1 MSRPGDRDHVDEAA
15 DEPREI
21 VLHEEELEIGRE
33 RQELGTVRARKRIDT
48 ERVEQVAERG
58 IEHADVEH
66 TGPMQGD
73 TGEVITLE
81 DGSISVPILE
91 EELVVTKRV
100 VVRER
105 VIVRKHTV
113 TEEHRVTAEVRKERL
128 EIDADPNVRVVDER

>member
-1 MSRPGDRDHVDEAA
+1 VSRPGDRDHVDEATG
-15 DEPREI
+15 EPREI

-58 IEHADVEH
+58 IEHADVER